1 MCKGNCRTSIYSQ
14 CIRRTEIYIY
24 IMCESPFQFVYVNQ
38 GEFFVSHANVETS
51 LAIAF
56 VMGDDRLFVL
66 VYQPVII
73 TYLCGKR
80 EPSNHHR
87 VCAYA
92 ALSSMLIY
100 SSVLNIFCEYWW
112 ICTEYKLQT
121 DRQMSFKWDTITLLQ
136 QIHPSLCGFLI
147 SDSKNRF
154 SYIIHY

>member
-1 MCKGNCRTSIYSQ
+1 
-14 CIRRTEIYIY
+14 
-24 IMCESPFQFVYVNQ
+24 MCENSFQFVYVNQ
-38 GEFFVSHANVETS
+38 GEFFVCHANVETS

-100 SSVLNIFCEYWW
+100 LLSLTYSVNIDEYAQNINSKQIGKCLLNE
-112 ICTEYKLQT
+112 TQ
-121 DRQMSFKWDTITLLQ
+121 
-136 QIHPSLCGFLI
+136 SLCFSRSILHCVVFLYQTAKI
-147 SDSKNRF
+147 DF
-154 SYIIHY
+154 HT